1 MRPAE
6 HLEASVAGCDA
17 RHAPRAAPEP
27 AEPSRGLAWFALLLE
42 QLDASNAQSHK
53 LEVLRSR
60 FAVLSD
66 PVHAGMRPQGL
77 HDDLAWVVYFLC
89 GGKLPRAIRSTTLR
103 EAALRASGLAPWLFE
118 ACYAHAGDL
127 AETIACCLP
136 FDPTAGS
143 PRTSAPTLEQSPGR
157 SPEKSAAL
165 FLEQSPQ
172 LREQSSEQPSKQSS
186 EQSSEQ
192 PSKQPSEQTLE
203 QPPEQPSEQ
212 PSEHSGQDGE
222 GSCQGALHGWLHA
235 EVMPAT
241 RASAEQQVAWLIA
254 QWSTQRRHER
264 FAMNKLLT
272 GGFRLGI
279 SRALVLRALAQAARV
294 DARDLAQRF
303 MGWMEQLPN
312 GTRLRALF
320 DESEGV
326 HSARPLPFCLA
337 NSHDGDPAPMGRVCN
352 WQIEWKWDGIR
363 VQWIKS
369 GNAIFLWSR
378 GEELISEQFPDV
390 ALSAAHQG
398 VAEQTVLDAELVAW
412 DVQGDRPAG
421 FAALQKRMHRKRL
434 DARLIAQYPVRMLVY
449 DLLVLAGEDL
459 RGRSLAQRRKAL
471 EALAGQGAGA
481 MQLSPV
487 LRAESWEAV
496 QALRDKARAVDA
508 EGLMLKH
515 RESAYCGGRG
525 KVFARGGE
533 RAGWWKW
540 KLDPLRVD
548 AVLVYAQAGHGRR
561 ANLFSD
567 YTFAVRGPVG
577 WLTVAKAYSGL
588 SVAEIREVDARIRKT
603 TLEQYGPVR
612 AVEPTMVFELGFE
625 GIQESSRHRSGVA
638 LRFPRMLRWRKDKAV
653 DQADRIE
660 DLRALLR
667 GPADARP

>member
-1 MRPAE
+1 MRPDE
-6 HLEASVAGCDA
+6 QPEASVAGCNA
-17 RHAPRAAPEP
+17 RYASWAPAQP
-27 AEPSRGLAWFALLLE
+27 AEPSQGLAWFALLLE

-60 FAVLSD
+60 FAALSD
-66 PVHAGMRPQGL
+66 HAQAGMCRQGL

-89 GGKLPRAIRSTTLR
+89 GGKLPRAIRSSTLR
-103 EAALRASGLAPWLFE
+103 EAALQASGLAPWLFE

-136 FDPTAGS
+136 VNPAGGS
-143 PRTSAPTLEQSPGR
+143 PPTPAQSVEQFPNH
-157 SPEKSAAL
+157 
-165 FLEQSPQ
+165 
-172 LREQSSEQPSKQSS
+172 REQSSA
-186 EQSSEQ
+186 
-192 PSKQPSEQTLE
+192 
-203 QPPEQPSEQ
+203 
-212 PSEHSGQDGE
+212 HAGHDGE
-222 GSCQGALHGWLHA
+222 GGCHGALHGWLHA
-235 EVMPAT
+235 EVIPAT
-241 RASAEQQVAWLIA
+241 RASAEQQVAWLID

-279 SRALVLRALAQAARV
+279 SRALVLRALSQAAQV

-303 MGWMEQLPN
+303 MGWMEQLPS

-320 DESEGV
+320 DGSEGV

-337 NSHDGDPAPMGRVCN
+337 NSHDGDPAPMGRVRD

-369 GNAIFLWSR
+369 GNAVFLWSR

-398 VAEQTVLDAELVAW
+398 IADQTVLDGELVAW
-412 DVQGDRPAG
+412 EVQGDRPAS
-421 FAALQKRMHRKRL
+421 FAALQKRLHRKRL
-434 DARLIAQYPVRMLVY
+434 NARLIAQYPVRMLVY

-459 RGRSLAQRRKAL
+459 RERSLAQRREAL
-471 EALAGQGAGA
+471 ESLARQEAGV

-487 LRAESWEAV
+487 LEAENWESV
-496 QALRDKARAVDA
+496 RALREEARAMDA

-515 RESAYCGGRG
+515 RASAYRGGRG
-525 KVFARGGE
+525 KVFASGGE

-540 KLDPLRVD
+540 KLDPFRID

-567 YTFAVRGPVG
+567 YTFAVRGPLG

-588 SVAEIREVDARIRKT
+588 SDAEIREVDARIRKT
-603 TLEQYGPVR
+603 TLEHYGPVR

-625 GIQESSRHRSGVA
+625 AIQESSRHRSGVA